1 MTGILPV
8 IRHPSPVTRH
18 LPMNFWTNI
27 FSAGVSNGT
36 ALLFAT
42 MGELLAERAGV
53 LNLGVEGM
61 MLIGAV
67 TAYSAAFATGDPW
80 IGLFAGMCAGAVLS
94 LLHAFVVITLRADQ
108 VVSGLALTFLGIGL
122 SLVLGEGLASAR
134 GVPTIPTFTVP
145 VLSEIPFLGLI
156 FFDNKS
162 VLVYVG
168 YLLIPATWFYIYR
181 TRAGLHL
188 RALGEYPAAADSLG
202 IDVYAWRYFY
212 VIVGGVMAGLAGG
225 ALSLSI
231 TPGWFSE
238 FTTSGFG
245 WIAIALVIFAQWDP
259 IRAAIGAYLFGSLRR
274 FTLDVQGVSR
284 FTLDVPGIQDVFG
297 IANPFFYDRN
307 LQFFLEMLPY
317 ALTVIVLIIGSRAA
331 IRKRLGAPAALG
343 IPYVRGERGLL

>member
-1 MTGILPV
+1 
-8 IRHPSPVTRH
+8 
-18 LPMNFWTNI
+18 MNFWTNVL
-27 FSAGVSNGT
+27 SAGVANGT

-42 MGELLAERAGV
+42 LGELLAERAGV

-61 MLIGAV
+61 MLVGAV
-67 TAYSAAFATGDPW
+67 TAYSTAFATGDPW
-80 IGLFAGMCAGAVLS
+80 LGLLAGMIAGGILS

-108 VVSGLALTFLGIGL
+108 VVSGLALTFLGIGF
-122 SLVLGEGLASAR
+122 SLVVGEGLASAR
-134 GVPTIPTFTVP
+134 GVPTVPT
-145 VLSEIPFLGLI
+145 LSPPILSDIPFLGPI

-162 VLVYVG
+162 ALVYIG
-168 YLLIPATWFYIYR
+168 YLLVPAVWYYVYR

-188 RALGEYPAAADSLG
+188 RAIGEYPAAADSLG
-202 IDVYAWRYFY
+202 INVYMWRYFY
-212 VIVGGVMAGLAGG
+212 VFVGGVMAGLGGG
-225 ALSLSI
+225 ALTLSI

-238 FTTSGFG
+238 FTTSGYG

-259 IRAAIGAYLFGSLRR
+259 VRAAFGSYLFGSLRR
-274 FTLDVQGVSR
+274 FTLDVQGV
-284 FTLDVPGIQDVFG
+284 QDIFG

-317 ALTVIVLIIGSRAA
+317 ALTVVVLIIGSRAA

>member
-1 MTGILPV
+1 
-8 IRHPSPVTRH
+8 
-18 LPMNFWTNI
+18 MNFWVNI

-61 MLIGAV
+61 MLMGAV
-67 TAYSAAFATGDPW
+67 TAYSTAYATGDPW
-80 IGLFAGMCAGAVLS
+80 IGLIAGMIAGGALS

-122 SLVLGEGLASAR
+122 SLVLGEGLASAT
-134 GVPTIPTFTVP
+134 GVPTIPAFSIP
-145 VLSEIPFLGLI
+145 VLAEIPFLGPI
-156 FFDNKS
+156 FFQDKS
-162 VLVYVG
+162 ALVYFG
-168 YLLIPATWFYIYR
+168 YFLTPAVWLYIYR

-188 RALGEYPAAADSLG
+188 RAIGEYPAAADSLG
-202 IDVYAWRYFY
+202 INVYAWRYFY
-212 VIVGGVMAGLAGG
+212 VFIGGIMAGLAGG
-225 ALSLSI
+225 TLSLAI

-259 IRAAIGAYLFGSLRR
+259 VRAAVGSYLFGSLRR
-274 FTLDVQGVSR
+274 FTLDVQGVQS
-284 FTLDVPGIQDVFG
+284 VFG

-331 IRKRLGAPAALG
+331 IRKRIGAPAALG
-343 IPYVRGERGLL
+343 IPYVRGERGLS

>member
-1 MTGILPV
+1 
-8 IRHPSPVTRH
+8 
-18 LPMNFWTNI
+18 MNFWVNI
-27 FSAGVSNGT
+27 LSAGVSNGT

-67 TAYSAAFATGDPW
+67 TAYSTAASTGDPW
-80 IGLFAGMCAGAVLS
+80 LGLFVGMLAGGVLS

-108 VVSGLALTFLGIGL
+108 VVSGLSLTFLGIGL
-122 SLVLGEGLASAR
+122 SLVLGEGLASAA
-134 GVPTIPTFTVP
+134 GVPTLPTLTFPLLSQIPYA
-145 VLSEIPFLGLI
+145 GDI
-156 FFDNKS
+156 FFNNKS
-162 VLVYVG
+162 ILVYFG
-168 YLLIPATWFYIYR
+168 YILIPLVWFYVYR

-188 RALGEYPAAADSLG
+188 RAIGEYPAAADSLG
-202 IDVYAWRYFY
+202 INVYLWRYFY
-212 VIVGGVMAGLAGG
+212 VVVGGLMAGLAGG
-225 ALSLSI
+225 AITLSI

-259 IRAAIGAYLFGSLRR
+259 VRVAVGSYLFGSLRR
-274 FTLDVQGVSR
+274 FTLDVQG
-284 FTLDVPGIQDVFG
+284 IQNVFG
-297 IANPFFYDRN
+297 ISNPFYYDHS

-317 ALTVIVLIIGSRAA
+317 ALTVVVLILGSRAV
-331 IRKRLGAPAALG
+331 IKKRLGAPAALG

>member
-1 MTGILPV
+1 MD
-8 IRHPSPVTRH
+8 
-18 LPMNFWTNI
+18 FWINVL
-27 FSAGVSNGT
+27 SAGVANGT

-42 MGELLAERAGV
+42 EGELLTERSGV
-53 LNLGVEGM
+53 LNLGIEGM
-61 MLIGAV
+61 MLMGAV
-67 TAYSAAFATGDPW
+67 TAYSTAYATGDPW
-80 IGLFAGMCAGAVLS
+80 MGLAAGMLAGGLLS

-108 VVSGLALTFLGIGL
+108 VVSGLSLTFLGIGL

-134 GVPTIPTFTVP
+134 GVPTVPTWSVP
-145 VLSEIPFLGLI
+145 LLDQIPFLGPI

-162 VLVYVG
+162 VLVYLG
-168 YLLIPATWFYIYR
+168 YLLIPALWFYIYR

-188 RALGEYPAAADSLG
+188 RAIGEYPAAADSLG
-202 IDVYAWRYFY
+202 IDVYVWRYFY
-212 VIVGGVMAGLAGG
+212 VFVGGVMAGLAGG
-225 ALSLSI
+225 AITLSI

-259 IRAAIGAYLFGSLRR
+259 VRAAVGSYLFGSLRR
-274 FTLDVQGVSR
+274 FTLDVQGVP
-284 FTLDVPGIQDVFG
+284 DVLG

-343 IPYVRGERGLL
+343 IPYVRGERGSL